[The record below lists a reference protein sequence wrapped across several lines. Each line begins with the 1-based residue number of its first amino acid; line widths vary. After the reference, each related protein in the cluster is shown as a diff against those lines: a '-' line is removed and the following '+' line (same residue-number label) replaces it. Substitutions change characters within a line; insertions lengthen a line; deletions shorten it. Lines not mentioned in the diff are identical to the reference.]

1 MILHIWQLIIISIE
15 NCKIHYLQH
24 LQCETLLQKK
34 KYCFHKENNFKVA
47 TTSISKAGHKTA
59 ATNME
64 IHLNNRNNW
73 THQSCNQKK

>member
-1 MILHIWQLIIISIE
+1 
-15 NCKIHYLQH
+15 
-24 LQCETLLQKK
+24 
-34 KYCFHKENNFKVA
+34 VA